1 MSSSFTTPEGVLM
14 LFLAGLLDLIGLLC
28 LIADLAFGIGEIFSF
43 IPDVIGIIFF
53 GSWML
58 MRLQASGDDVK
69 DMTKQV
75 SDKKQTMETSKKVL
89 KKTAKKASRK
99 GLRFGLASL
108 GELIPL
114 LGALPFWT
122 IFVISELKQDS

>member
-1 MSSSFTTPEGVLM
+1 MSSSFTSPEGVLM
-14 LFLAGLLDLIGLLC
+14 LFLAGLLDLIGGIC
-28 LIADLAFGIGEIFSF
+28 LIADLAFGIGEILSF
-43 IPDVIGIIFF
+43 IPDAIGIVFF
-53 GSWML
+53 GFWML
-58 MRLQASGDDVK
+58 MRSQASGNDVK

-75 SDKKQTMETSKKVL
+75 SDKKQTMKKTKKAL
-89 KKTAKKASRK
+89 KKTAKKASKK

-122 IFVISELKQDS
+122 IFVISELKQDN